1 MQSRLRGVCE
11 QQLRLFRQLI
21 EPLSSG
27 EVCKGYSERV
37 GGGGVATLH
46 PSAHAP
52 ADCRC
57 TASTG
62 ACGNAPSALHSLH
75 RPTTQHVEIGRR
87 APLCQ
92 PVIPHILST
101 INPLLSFPP
110 FLQVSVTRNPR
121 FVAGSCESVFFIQR
135 LCSRQCGAFFIG
147 DRLYCCCY
155 SKLTLAKERT

>member
-1 MQSRLRGVCE
+1 MTLERCLYE

-21 EPLSSG
+21 QTLSSG
-27 EVCKGYSERV
+27 EVCKGYRA
-37 GGGGVATLH
+37 GGGVSRRCIPVHMHRPTVAAPLVR
-46 PSAHAP
+46 AHAEMH
-52 ADCRC
+52 R
-57 TASTG
+57 ST
-62 ACGNAPSALHSLH
+62 LHSLH

-155 SKLTLAKERT
+155 SKLTLAKERI